1 MAEESKQ
8 PAKSKIVPILLAI
21 NGLAIAGGAGFYFY
35 KQSHASSAKE
45 EKKHEVVVAPG
56 SPMEAGPTM
65 KLDDF
70 VIHLRNPEA
79 ERYARLTVALELSS
93 EENRARLKPYIP
105 RIRDAF
111 VAHLSDR
118 TAEELSGS
126 ENLANAKAALLKR
139 IEELVP
145 GKMVRALYF
154 TDFVIQ

>member
-1 MAEESKQ
+1 MAEDSKQ
-8 PAKSKIVPILLAI
+8 PAKSKIVPMLLAI
-21 NGLAIAGGAGFYFY
+21 NGLVLAGGVGFYFF
-35 KQSHASSAKE
+35 KQSHAPKE
-45 EKKHEVVVAPG
+45 EKKEEVVMAPG
-56 SPMEAGPTM
+56 SPMEAGPTF

-79 ERYARLTVALELSS
+79 ERYARLTVALELYS
-93 EENRARLKPYIP
+93 EETRAKLTPYIP

-126 ENLANAKAALLKR
+126 ENLAKAKAALLKQ
-139 IEELVP
+139 IEESVP